1 VDVVGSGAHVG
12 STSIR
17 AIVEEF
23 QPPLVLC
30 GHIHEARGIARHG
43 PTTIVNAGP
52 ANQGHSA
59 IIDLDGD
66 DARVELL

>member
-1 VDVVGSGAHVG
+1 
-12 STSIR
+12 
-17 AIVEEF
+17 
-23 QPPLVLC
+23 
-30 GHIHEARGIARHG
+30 
-43 PTTIVNAGP
+43 VNAGP